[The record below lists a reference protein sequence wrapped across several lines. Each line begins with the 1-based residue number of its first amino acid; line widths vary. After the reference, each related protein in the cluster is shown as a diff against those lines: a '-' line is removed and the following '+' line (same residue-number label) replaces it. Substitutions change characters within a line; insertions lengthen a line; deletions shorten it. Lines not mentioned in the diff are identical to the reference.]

1 MIKIENQETVGIF
14 NYLLLHRFYIEHRK
28 NDRSGIYGLTQK
40 MMAYNSNKIEG
51 SRLTEDQTASLFE
64 TGTVNAE
71 GEIIFR
77 AKDIEEMTG
86 HFLMFNEILKTVN
99 EPLTEKLIKK
109 YHYCL
114 KAGVFEDL
122 ANGYAVGEYK
132 TRANVVS
139 TITTALPEEVP
150 HLMGKLLSEYHSK
163 RECDLEDLAKFHV
176 QYETI
181 HPFQD
186 GNGRTGRGILFK
198 ECLKN
203 NITPFIIKDINKA
216 QYYQGLKQVS
226 DKKDYS
232 KLVQYFKEEQ
242 KAYLDLAKAFVIPYN
257 IETIEGLRELLKS
270 AMKQPRI
277 QCQAAEQEI

>member
-1 MIKIENQETVGIF
+1 MIKIENHETVTIF
-14 NYLLLHRFYIEHRK
+14 NRLLLKRFCIEFRK

-71 GEIIFR
+71 GEVIFR

-86 HFLMFNEILKTVN
+86 HFLMFNEILKSVN
-99 EPLTEKLIKK
+99 EPLTETLIKK

-114 KAGVFEDL
+114 KAGVFEDM

-132 TRANVVS
+132 TRANIVS

-150 HLMGKLLSEYHSK
+150 HLMKQLLSEYHSK
-163 RECDLEDLAKFHV
+163 KEHSLEDLARFHV

-198 ECLKN
+198 ECLRN
-203 NITPFIIKDINKA
+203 NITPFIIKDINKV
-216 QYYQGLKQVS
+216 QYYQGLKSVG
-226 DKKDYS
+226 DKNDYS
-232 KLVQYFKEEQ
+232 DLVNYFKEEQ
-242 KAYLDLAKAFVIPYN
+242 AAYLKLAKPFVIPYN
-257 IETIEGLRELLKS
+257 IETMEELKRLL
-270 AMKQPRI
+270 
-277 QCQAAEQEI
+277 